1 MTYIS
6 QKENLSILVLLTVC
20 ITSISSYA
28 NVNSFSSQKIN
39 KKEIPTKLNT
49 QYKLLSTNPQ
59 EKKTIKFTQLK
70 KLLKQNN
77 ENLKVI
83 ESQIEQSKNILKSK
97 IAAWSPRLNLKS
109 NEIPKYIT
117 GDTRNK
123 LLDDSSSN
131 QLKVGVD
138 ATLEWDIINPKR
150 RLEIKIAKDKLKN
163 LKDTYQVTFKDL
175 YLEILKVYYSIQSSK
190 EEIKVAEKSIEIS
203 KIALNE
209 AKNRFESGLGNKLDL
224 LEAKTQLYRN
234 KLRYIQKVDK
244 YDENINKL
252 GEILSLNN
260 DFFVADDNSVN
271 IDSIWDT
278 NQEESEIAALKNR
291 LDISIRMRNLKIN
304 NNESLAVIAAK
315 KPNLNLYNTFSISSA
330 NGETG
335 VENPDFS
342 NVIKSNTNT
351 LGLGFNWN
359 LFDGGNIKQNFLS
372 LKNKNLELESELN
385 LKKNELKKEIKDK
398 LNQYVMIKENIIL
411 AHQQLNSAKESLDI
425 SLKRMEAGIT
435 TQREVV
441 NTQGDV
447 LESETNYINAI
458 KSYKVTIAELQ
469 RLTNLEPKSICSDA
483 KTSSN
488 FDNVKF
494 LEFLNERNLIKDCE
508 III

>member
-59 EKKTIKFTQLK
+59 EKKTIKFNQLK

-224 LEAKTQLYRN
+224 LEAKTQLC
-234 KLRYIQKVDK
+234 L
-244 YDENINKL
+244 
-252 GEILSLNN
+252 
-260 DFFVADDNSVN
+260 
-271 IDSIWDT
+271 
-278 NQEESEIAALKNR
+278 
-291 LDISIRMRNLKIN
+291 
-304 NNESLAVIAAK
+304 
-315 KPNLNLYNTFSISSA
+315 
-330 NGETG
+330 
-335 VENPDFS
+335 
-342 NVIKSNTNT
+342 
-351 LGLGFNWN
+351 
-359 LFDGGNIKQNFLS
+359 
-372 LKNKNLELESELN
+372 
-385 LKKNELKKEIKDK
+385 
-398 LNQYVMIKENIIL
+398 
-411 AHQQLNSAKESLDI
+411 
-425 SLKRMEAGIT
+425 
-435 TQREVV
+435 VV
-441 NTQGDV
+441 
-447 LESETNYINAI
+447 Y
-458 KSYKVTIAELQ
+458 Y
-469 RLTNLEPKSICSDA
+469 
-483 KTSSN
+483 
-488 FDNVKF
+488 
-494 LEFLNERNLIKDCE
+494 
-508 III
+508 